1 MFRFELHR
9 RKMKLVAKINNKII
23 GEEKIKEVGKII

>member
-1 MFRFELHR
+1 MFRFDLHR

-23 GEEKIKEVGKII
+23 EEKIKEAGKII

>member
-23 GEEKIKEVGKII
+23 GEEKIKKVGKII